1 MQISH
6 AYLMDYLSSVCME
19 VCIYYGYG
27 DIRMT
32 EKSGI
37 DPTVPQSHVIFIAIK
52 TSQGADLA

>member
-1 MQISH
+1 MQIYH
-6 AYLMDYLSSVCME
+6 AYLMDYLSSVC
-19 VCIYYGYG
+19 IYYGYG
-27 DIRMT
+27 NIRMT

>member
-1 MQISH
+1 
-6 AYLMDYLSSVCME
+6 MDYLSSVCME